1 MFYTFGQ
8 LFLNGMNKRNY
19 ILLYIISIV
28 LIGIAAGLSGRI
40 STVSIFLIVF
50 GTIGIIYKLKKI

>member
-1 MFYTFGQ
+1 MS
-8 LFLNGMNKRNY
+8 KRIY